1 MQAQDK
7 NDTANLPKLGR
18 VLNKIDSYNG
28 VRYIFIFL
36 ITACGVLF
44 LIDFFIEKHGYFT
57 VENLYGFYGFY
68 GFVMFSGIIFSVKIL
83 RTIIKR
89 PENYYGTKAIDQEV
103 YPEDE
108 LEKVDHGS

>member
-7 NDTANLPKLGR
+7 NKTDNLPKLGR
-18 VLNKIDSYNG
+18 FLNKIDSSNG
-28 VRYIFIFL
+28 VRFIFIFL
-36 ITACGVLF
+36 ITVCGILF
-44 LIDFFIEKHGYFT
+44 VIDFFIQKHDHFT

-68 GFVMFSGIIFSVKIL
+68 GFVMFSGIIFSVKLL
-83 RTIIKR
+83 RTVIKR
-89 PENYYGTKAIDQEV
+89 PENYYGVKAIDQEI